1 MNNKIKILV
10 LGQNGLIGNTVY
22 QFLKKK
28 KFNLITYNK
37 RKEVFNL
44 VHKANVIINCAGS
57 NKINFYNANYL
68 FLKKILTF
76 IEKKKIHFIQISSLS
91 IYGINYKKKNLLNK
105 ITENF
110 PKNPTSAYGKSK
122 LNAEKEILKYSKNKN
137 FKYTILRIGS
147 INSKHNNNR
156 VVTLFRKIIKFN
168 FFIYLNNNNTILNLL
183 DLKKLNRVIHLII
196 TTNLFYNKI
205 LNLCENITLQ
215 KFLKQNSKYNYFF
228 SVNISNQ
235 YLIMYSIIF
244 FSKIMRI
251 NKEKFNYLFLKNFY
265 SNNKLDEILKKLKNK
280 SK

>member
-91 IYGINYKKKNLLNK
+91 IYGINYKKK
-105 ITENF
+105 
-110 PKNPTSAYGKSK
+110 
-122 LNAEKEILKYSKNKN
+122 
-137 FKYTILRIGS
+137 
-147 INSKHNNNR
+147 
-156 VVTLFRKIIKFN
+156 KF
-168 FFIYLNNNNTILNLL
+168 I
-183 DLKKLNRVIHLII
+183 
-196 TTNLFYNKI
+196 
-205 LNLCENITLQ
+205 
-215 KFLKQNSKYNYFF
+215 KQNY
-228 SVNISNQ
+228 
-235 YLIMYSIIF
+235 
-244 FSKIMRI
+244 
-251 NKEKFNYLFLKNFY
+251 
-265 SNNKLDEILKKLKNK
+265 
-280 SK
+280 